1 MKIVLATGIY
11 PPDIGGP
18 ATYVR
23 ELARELTAD
32 KHEVIV
38 LTYETIFVDH
48 APPPAWTIVRVSRV
62 GGMLLAWKRY
72 AKALKQHGADA
83 DAVVCFSSVSCGIP
97 LWLSG
102 LKKPKKALRLGGDF
116 FWERYTAA
124 GGELGL
130 QAWYESGKPAS
141 FSDRVNLAVTRLANA
156 LFMQRILNKF
166 DHVVYSTQYQQD
178 IHKRHYRTLPDTR
191 VIQNALPFGEP
202 ALHARHTPLKL
213 LFLGRFVRFKNV
225 MELLAALC
233 ELPGVTLTMTGE
245 GPERRRLHAQA
256 DAAGLSSRVTFMRPV
271 LAEDKK
277 QLFADHDLLVLPS
290 ITEISPNVALEAR
303 AAGLPV
309 LLTDQTGLSGELTK
323 GMVKATLRTAADIVR
338 AVNALQGKYD
348 AVAREA
354 ATLPL
359 QRTWAVVAKEW
370 VGLLGK

>member
-48 APPPAWTIVRVSRV
+48 APPPAWQIVRVPRA
-62 GGMLLAWKRY
+62 GGMIAAWKRY
-72 AKALKQHGADA
+72 ANQLKQHGTDA
-83 DAVVCFSSVSCGIP
+83 DAVICFSSVSCGVP

-102 LKKPKKALRLGGDF
+102 LNKPKKALRLGGDF

-124 GGELGL
+124 GGALGL
-130 QAWYESGKPAS
+130 QAWYAHGAPMSL
-141 FSDRVNLAVTRLANA
+141 SDRINVAVTRFANA

-166 DHVVYSTQYQQD
+166 DHVVYSTHYQQD
-178 IHKRHYRTLPDTR
+178 IHARHYRRLPNTC
-191 VIQNALPFGEP
+191 VIQNALPSGTP
-202 ALHARHTPLKL
+202 MLHTRRNPLKL

-225 MELLAALC
+225 MELLAALHA
-233 ELPGVTLTMTGE
+233 LPDATLTMTGE
-245 GPERRRLHAQA
+245 GPERRRLQQA
-256 DAAGLSSRVTFMRPV
+256 AAEAGIASRVQFMRPV
-271 LAEDKK
+271 LAEDKQK
-277 QLFADHDLLVLPS
+277 LFADHDLLVLPS

-323 GMVKATLRTAADIVR
+323 GMVKAPLRTAADIVL
-338 AVNALQGKYD
+338 AVQALSGKYD

-354 ATLPL
+354 ATVPL

-370 VGLLGK
+370 VELLGK